1 MEEKYYSISEIAEMY
16 KLNISTVKSWI
27 YRDKKLK
34 AIKIGG
40 AVRVKES
47 DLKEIITEIN

>member
-1 MEEKYYSISEIAEMY
+1 MEQRYYSIREISEKYGLSVATIKA
-16 KLNISTVKSWI
+16 WI

-40 AVRVKES
+40 AVRIRES
-47 DLKEIITEIN
+47 DLKEIITKIN